1 VVLAGLS
8 SVPANASDAPYTMAV
23 GAVQLAGAIDINDS
37 SGNGQGV
44 NGTASGAVTGKYSLD
59 YGNPTAEIGGPGVK
73 LVVSYSQGSQTFT
86 ARLDTCASPDSCT
99 PGKPVTV
106 WEK

>member
-1 VVLAGLS
+1 MVVGG
-8 SVPANASDAPYTMAV
+8 VR
-23 GAVQLAGAIDINDS
+23 LAGAIDLNDS
-37 SGNGQGV
+37 SGNGQAV
-44 NGTASGAVTGKYSLD
+44 NGTASGVVTGKYSLD
-59 YGNPTAEIGGPGVK
+59 YGNPTAEIAGPGVK

>member
-1 VVLAGLS
+1 MHPTPSRREPPIKTLLRFALCAVVLAGLS

-59 YGNPTAEIGGPGVK
+59 
-73 LVVSYSQGSQTFT
+73 
-86 ARLDTCASPDSCT
+86 
-99 PGKPVTV
+99 
-106 WEK
+106 